1 MGKKINKN
9 FANEMDKKIENNNS
23 KIINSPL
30 LSGMKAPLPKS
41 FSNGKKGLR
50 NQQSLQTKYFWSK
63 AL

>member
-30 LSGMKAPLPKS
+30 LSGMKAPLLKS
-41 FSNGKKGLR
+41 LNNSCKGLR
-50 NQQSLQTKYFWSK
+50 KEQGFEVKCFLRFVK
-63 AL
+63 